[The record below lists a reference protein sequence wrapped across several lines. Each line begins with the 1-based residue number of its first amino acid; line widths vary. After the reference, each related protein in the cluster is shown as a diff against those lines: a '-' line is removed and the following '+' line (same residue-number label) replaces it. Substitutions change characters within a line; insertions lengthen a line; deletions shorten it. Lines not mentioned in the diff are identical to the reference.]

1 MSGKKI
7 SKQEIINNIKREQ
20 LAQKAMRLA
29 TETAN
34 IHSLNNVII
43 CYQNSL
49 RSYLSDLN
57 EMKQAMMGIAMD
69 DDRTHKLKK
78 DIEDIIDQIEIKLSV
93 TMMGDICSE
102 YEDFVDSLSGF
113 LKIIPSRIRV
123 IAKEY
128 DKVIKRQNKMKGY
141 GEIVDR
147 KIACIIE
154 KQDEALQEVKN
165 REEIEITKEYS
176 DNCEKMER
184 EYVREAIVE
193 SMKELG
199 CEVIATK
206 RDEET
211 NERSEHLFSY
221 DNGTAIH
228 MIECDDQ
235 ITMEVVGIGE
245 SDAYATDEE
254 ENVIRDA
261 MLTFESTYDEMS
273 RRLAL
278 KGIAPKDGS
287 EVRIAPEKIFV
298 RIQSLEDMDL
308 CDDNASDS
316 DQKRKLNNVQKKMWD
331 EALLRRRREAKN
343 KLRNQ

>member
-7 SKQEIINNIKREQ
+7 SRQEIINNIKREQ

-34 IHSLNNVII
+34 IHSLKNVII

-113 LKIIPSRIRV
+113 LKIIPSRIRA

-128 DKVIKRQNKMKGY
+128 DKAIKRQNKMKGY

-147 KIACIIE
+147 KIAFSRFSDHPELLDYVANLTAGQPLISQMMANEIVNYLNDHKQNMVDPQTIKYAENQII
-154 KQDEALQEVKN
+154 N
-165 REEIEITKEYS
+165 SS
-176 DNCEKMER
+176 DFRVAFLSSLSSE
-184 EYVREAIVE
+184 
-193 SMKELG
+193 
-199 CEVIATK
+199 
-206 RDEET
+206 
-211 NERSEHLFSY
+211 NENNS
-221 DNGTAIH
+221 DW
-228 MIECDDQ
+228 D
-235 ITMEVVGIGE
+235 E
-245 SDAYATDEE
+245 SDVKMICHLITAATLKNEE
-254 ENVIRDA
+254 
-261 MLTFESTYDEMS
+261 LTEEQLLEKLTPQQNKVYQELK
-273 RRLAL
+273 RRSIILMDVDTHNLSVLVPLFGKWCHYWKEKTVAL
-278 KGIAPKDGS
+278 KGAT
-287 EVRIAPEKIFV
+287 
-298 RIQSLEDMDL
+298 
-308 CDDNASDS
+308 
-316 DQKRKLNNVQKKMWD
+316 
-331 EALLRRRREAKN
+331 AKE
-343 KLRNQ
+343 